1 MGLKKA
7 IAINPAARW
16 MEGEK
21 YMPEIQ
27 LIWRYEHNVDNLN
40 DLRDELALCPAFA
53 DWKVK
58 VFVRASLKL
67 PMLIVT
73 GEGLCS
79 ILTHLGC
86 P

>member
-1 MGLKKA
+1 MSFRAQGISDLKKCLSA
-7 IAINPAARW
+7 LPDDQYKMNYLQRRIGKGGGGGGGVP
-16 MEGEK
+16 
-21 YMPEIQ
+21 PEAQ
-27 LIWRYEHNVDNLN
+27 
-40 DLRDELALCPAFA
+40 DLAHVA
-53 DWKVK
+53 VGG
-58 VFVRASLKL
+58 RAGTYSLKL